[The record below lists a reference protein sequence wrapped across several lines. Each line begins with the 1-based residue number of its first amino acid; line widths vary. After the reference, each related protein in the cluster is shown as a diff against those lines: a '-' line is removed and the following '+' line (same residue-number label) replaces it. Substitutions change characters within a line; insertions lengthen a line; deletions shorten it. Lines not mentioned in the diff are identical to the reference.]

1 MGLSSRRG
9 SGERPKRNIPLRIV
23 GILLLIGVLPLA
35 WAADRDYRTSRHY
48 RASYEQHSG
57 HLKALDDKLAD
68 PNLSMRDKGKLT
80 KEREQWA
87 QGPIAKVSE
96 AYTSSRNR
104 SYMFGAGAL
113 VAGVAGAVALSRSR
127 KRKKKKK
134 R

>member
-9 SGERPKRNIPLRIV
+9 SGERPKRNIPLRVV

-35 WAADRDYRTSRHY
+35 WAADRDYRTSKQHRI
-48 RASYEQHSG
+48 AYEQHGS
-57 HLKALDDKLAD
+57 HIKAIDDKLAD

-96 AYTSSRNR
+96 EYKGARNR

-134 R
+134 G